1 MMDQAEKLRKIVNEQ
16 NRQLENSVSKTRKSR
31 VITITSGKGG
41 VGKSNFTANLAI
53 QLQRTDRKV
62 VIIDAD
68 LGLAN
73 IEVIFGIVPQF
84 NLTDVIYGRKSIAEI
99 MTPGPLGINFISGGS
114 GIQDLIHLNSQQLSN
129 FISNLSLL
137 DEYADII
144 LIDTG
149 AGLTDSVINFFKA
162 ADEIILVTTPEPTS
176 VTDAYSLIKV
186 LCKNNLIPNIKLL
199 VNRVEDDEEGK
210 EIFNKLYRVSKKFLN
225 IEINELGYLPYDK
238 NLIKSVKLQEPVC
251 ISFPNS
257 EISRAF
263 RKISYKI
270 TEDEPQEEMNSGFTS
285 FVKRLMHV
293 FERNN

>member
-149 AGLTDSVINFFKA
+149 AGLTDSVINFSKA

>member
-1 MMDQAEKLRKIVNEQ
+1 MMDQAEKLRKIVSE
-16 NRQLENSVSKTRKSR
+16 QLEQDTRQTRNSR

-41 VGKSNFTANLAI
+41 VGKTNFTANLAI
-53 QLQRTDRKV
+53 QLQRANKKV

-73 IEVIFGIVPQF
+73 IEVVFGIVPQF
-84 NLTDVIYGRKSIAEI
+84 NLSDVIYGRKTITEV

-114 GIQDLIHLNSQQLSN
+114 GIQDIINLNNNQFSN
-129 FISNLSLL
+129 FINNLNQL
-137 DEYADII
+137 DQFADII

-149 AGLTDSVINFFKA
+149 AGLTDSVLNFSKA

-186 LCKNNLIPNIKLL
+186 LCKNGLTQNIKVL
-199 VNRVEDDEEGK
+199 VNRVDDEDEGI

-225 IEINELGYLPYDK
+225 IEINELGCIPYDRA
-238 NLIKSVKLQEPVC
+238 LVKSVKLQEPVC

-257 EISRAF
+257 EVSRAF

-270 TEDEPQEEMNSGFTS
+270 TEYSTDETTNSGFTS
-285 FVKRLMHV
+285 FVKRFMNI
-293 FERNN
+293 FDRNNY

>member
-129 FISNLSLL
+129 FISSLSLL

-149 AGLTDSVINFFKA
+149 AGLTDSVINFSKA

>member
-149 AGLTDSVINFFKA
+149 AGLTDSVINFSKA

-270 TEDEPQEEMNSGFTS
+270 TEDEPQEEINFGFTS

>member
-1 MMDQAEKLRKIVNEQ
+1 MEKV
-16 NRQLENSVSKTRKSR
+16 
-31 VITITSGKGG
+31 

-149 AGLTDSVINFFKA
+149 AGLTDSVINFSKA

-263 RKISYKI
+263 WKISYKI

>member
-16 NRQLENSVSKTRKSR
+16 NRQLENSVFKTRKSR

-149 AGLTDSVINFFKA
+149 AGLTDSVINFSKA

>member
-149 AGLTDSVINFFKA
+149 AGLTDSVINFSKA

-199 VNRVEDDEEGK
+199 VNQVEDDEEGK